1 MDEFKKH
8 FPNIE
13 DNFVTDFNEYLKLI
27 PNSSQFDHNDIA
39 LIYKALYKADYLHK
53 NSKPRISKNF
63 KILNLYKNSEN
74 VIVST
79 CGSLSIK
86 D

>member
-27 PNSSQFDHNDIA
+27 PIVVS
-39 LIYKALYKADYLHK
+39 LIIMILHLFIK
-53 NSKPRISKNF
+53 LFIKQIIF
-63 KILNLYKNSEN
+63 IKIVNLEKQ
-74 VIVST
+74 VSLT
-79 CGSLSIK
+79 
-86 D
+86 